1 MSVMTAPVSLVGS
14 GTVRL
19 PRVNLLPPEIAEQKK
34 ARRIQMGLGA
44 VGVGAVVVVGALYLS
59 ATHSVTAANSDLQ
72 AAQEHTTQLQGQVA
86 QYGEVTAITAAAAT
100 AQQQLVTA
108 MGDEVRYSQLLNDL
122 SLSVP
127 SNVWLKSLTYAAAT
141 PTAPGAAGAA
151 GATTLP
157 SGSTAAGAVAPVATF
172 TVTGIGFSHEDVAL
186 WLESIAG
193 LNKTYANPYF
203 SNSTEALM
211 GTRKIVNFT
220 STATVVSTAR
230 SGRYTTPAG
239 S

>member
-1 MSVMTAPVSLVGS
+1 MTVMSAPVSLVGS

-34 ARRIQMGLGA
+34 ARRVQMGLGA
-44 VGVGAVVVVGALYLS
+44 VGVGAVLVVGALYLS
-59 ATHSVTAANSDLQ
+59 ASHSVSSANSDLQ
-72 AAQEHTTQLQGQVA
+72 AAQQQTTQLQNQVA
-86 QYGEVTAITAAAAT
+86 QYGEVTAITAAAAA

-108 MGDEVRYSQLLNDL
+108 MSDEVRYSQLLNDL
-122 SLSVP
+122 SLSIP
-127 SNVWLKSLTYAAAT
+127 SNVWLRNLSYSPAAAAAAPGATTLAGGAAAT
-141 PTAPGAAGAA
+141 PGAP
-151 GATTLP
+151 T
-157 SGSTAAGAVAPVATF
+157 SVATLQ
-172 TVTGIGFSHEDVAL
+172 VTGVGFSHDDVAL
-186 WLESIAG
+186 WLEAIAG

-203 SNSTEALM
+203 SNSTEALL

-220 STATVVSTAR
+220 ATATVVSTAR